1 MQLFKEAGVPDGVFN
16 TVNGAGGEIVN
27 ELIDHTDVQAVTF
40 VGSTPIARI
49 VSNRCKGINKR
60 CIALGGAKNHL
71 VALGDCD
78 FSGTVKDVVA
88 SAFGC
93 AGQRCMAASV
103 LVVVGDQLELMD
115 KLKEEVDKIKLG
127 TGGGRWDL
135 SLRLKA

>member
-78 FSGTVKDVVA
+78 FSGTVKDVLTPL
-88 SAFGC
+88 F
-93 AGQRCMAASV
+93 SV
-103 LVVVGDQLELMD
+103 LEPLQDSNSI
-115 KLKEEVDKIKLG
+115 EEDTKRILG
-127 TGGGRWDL
+127 TYPQ
-135 SLRLKA
+135 RLEP